1 MFICTYNINKVQ
13 LLSGGI
19 STAMKHFLKR
29 LGFHKPDEME
39 RHIVFRAQRN
49 SYVFLVAALLIW
61 SFYESYRVYAYH
73 TRLNLI
79 PCMLLTA
86 AALIQT
92 FSQLIMTRNAVKD
105 DKDSFETTPLL
116 KIIILVCAAASVIAA
131 IGAVFL
137 FTGVQV

>member
-1 MFICTYNINKVQ
+1 
-13 LLSGGI
+13 
-19 STAMKHFLKR
+19 MKHFLKR